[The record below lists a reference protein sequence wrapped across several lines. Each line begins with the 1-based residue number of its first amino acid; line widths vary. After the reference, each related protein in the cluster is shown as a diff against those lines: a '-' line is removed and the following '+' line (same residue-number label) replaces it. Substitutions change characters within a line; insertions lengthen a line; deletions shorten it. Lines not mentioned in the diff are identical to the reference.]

1 MFFALS
7 LHAQNRLHSVRGT
20 IVDGFTGEGLA
31 AKIFLMTNDSA
42 VIDTTTAEVVDLPDG
57 TGGTEGWYE
66 FRGVTEKG
74 HYIVR
79 AVLDGYED
87 SYRRCELRS
96 TREEHISVDKMYMH
110 QLHELNEVTVTST
123 KIKMVMRGDTI
134 VYNANAFNL
143 AEGSMLDA
151 LVARL
156 PGAKLTKDGKIYV
169 NGKYVENLL
178 VNGHDFF
185 SGSPKV
191 ALENLPAYSV
201 SKIKVFDKVGHVSE
215 MMGQDMGDKTYTME
229 VRRKKE

>member
-31 AKIFLMTNDSA
+31 AKIFLMTNDST
-42 VIDTTTAEVVDLPDG
+42 VIDTTTAEVVELPDG

-96 TREEHISVDKMYMH
+96 TREEYILLEFGIS
-110 QLHELNEVTVTST
+110 
-123 KIKMVMRGDTI
+123 
-134 VYNANAFNL
+134 
-143 AEGSMLDA
+143 
-151 LVARL
+151 LV
-156 PGAKLTKDGKIYV
+156 
-169 NGKYVENLL
+169 
-178 VNGHDFF
+178 
-185 SGSPKV
+185 
-191 ALENLPAYSV
+191 
-201 SKIKVFDKVGHVSE
+201 
-215 MMGQDMGDKTYTME
+215 
-229 VRRKKE
+229 